1 MKTPMTLMGAV
12 LAATL
17 LVLPIN
23 GFSQEAEEAK
33 KDEEPALN
41 LDELLQEVKQGRVRD
56 TQVNRKRMAEFRAD
70 KARQQQRLDELA
82 AEEARQEEISRQ
94 REAKFEENDLLIGE
108 LEERLTERL
117 GSLKEL
123 FGVLQ
128 QVAGDAQGKFS
139 SSLTQ
144 IHGTERNDYLV
155 EFAQRMGQTADL
167 PTIEEIERLWYE
179 LQWEMTETGRVAKVS
194 MPVINSAGEEKVQDV
209 IRVGAFNL
217 VSDGK
222 YYQYVPETGR
232 VVEFGR
238 QPAARYMTG
247 AGDIANSIEPVDFS
261 IDPTR
266 GQLLALLVQAPNL
279 QERVAQGGVIGY
291 LIIALGLLAMALAI
305 YRLISLTMT
314 DRAIQSQ
321 LRNMDQ
327 PQDNPLGRIAKVY
340 QEDADWDTESL
351 ELRLGEAVLKEIPKV
366 NRGLGFLKIAAAVAP
381 LMGLLGTV
389 TGMIITFQAITLF
402 GAGDPKLMAGGI
414 SQALVTTVLGL
425 TVAIPTLLMHQLVQ
439 SRAKQISEL
448 LEQEA
453 VALVAI
459 TAGNKS

>member
-1 MKTPMTLMGAV
+1 MSRLRILVPAL
-12 LAATL
+12 LAAL
-17 LVLPIN
+17 LISIPAV
-23 GFSQEAEEAK
+23 SQDT
-33 KDEEPALN
+33 DERALD
-41 LDELLQEVKQGRVRD
+41 LDELLQQVKQGRVRD
-56 TQVNRKRMAEFRAD
+56 NQANRDRLAEFRSDRAQ
-70 KARQQQRLDELA
+70 QQQRLNELA
-82 AEEARQEEISRQ
+82 AEEARLEQVSVEQETR
-94 REAKFEENDLLIGE
+94 FEENELLIGE

-128 QVAGDAQGKFS
+128 QVAGDAQGNFS

-144 IHGTERNDYLV
+144 IHGTERSDYLTA
-155 EFAQRMGQTADL
+155 FAQRMGQTTDL

-179 LQWEMTETGRVAKVS
+179 LQWEMTETGRVARVR
-194 MPVINSAGEEKVQDV
+194 MPVLTGAGEEREQDV

-217 VSDGK
+217 VSEGN

-238 QPAARYMTG
+238 QPAARYMGG
-247 AGDIANSIEPVDFS
+247 ARDIADSTTEVEFS

-266 GQLLALLVQAPNL
+266 GQLLALLVQAPDL
-279 QERVAQGGVIGY
+279 RGRIAQGGVIGY
-291 LIIALGLLAMALAI
+291 LIIALGVIAFVIALLRLFALT
-305 YRLISLTMT
+305 RT
-314 DRAIQSQ
+314 DRQIQKQ
-321 LRNMDQ
+321 LENMDQ
-327 PQDNPLGRIAKVY
+327 PGNNPLGRIAAVY
-340 QEDADWDTESL
+340 RDENEWDTEAL
-351 ELRLGEAVLKEIPKV
+351 ELKLSEAVLRELPAV
-366 NRGLGFLKIAAAVAP
+366 NRGLGFLKIVAAVAP

-439 SRAKQISEL
+439 ARAKRISEL

-453 VALVAI
+453 VALVAVS
-459 TAGNKS
+459 AVE